1 MINKKKIGA
10 FVLAG
15 TMLLS
20 MGTTVFAAGEPTVPN
35 VNQNGQV
42 PITKDFEMA
51 DGLATPNVTFK
62 FTATSETPDA
72 LPAMIEDISYAAG
85 DKGTLK
91 DEKYV
96 ISKDTAISF
105 QGTWSHVGEYVY
117 TVTETQDP
125 ANKVENVTYDSSEYT
140 LRVYVVNKNDNLEVE
155 KITAE
160 KAGTKTAKILFK
172 NTYAKKD
179 ATLIIE
185 KNTTGTY
192 ANKTQQFD
200 FTIAFTKSPT
210 ESTLG
215 EFKGTITRKGN
226 NTSEPVITN
235 NGSYNFKLADG
246 DKLQFTD
253 LPVGTTYVVTEN
265 GAKDDY
271 TPSVTVIENAQETVK
286 DRVAQNEEQA
296 LSTQKEN
303 GEKNLIGE
311 NTNKVTFTNTYKNV
325 AVTGVIMNNL
335 PFILLV
341 AVAIVAFVSLAVMK
355 RHIRSEKQRKTRR
368 KLSGL
373 QIRW

>member
-1 MINKKKIGA
+1 MINKKKLGA

-20 MGTTVFAAGEPTVPN
+20 MGTTAFAAGESTKPD
-35 VNQNGQV
+35 VNQNGRV
-42 PITKDFEMA
+42 PITKEFEMA
-51 DGLATPNVTFK
+51 DGLRTPAATFK
-62 FTATSETPDA
+62 FTATSKTPGA
-72 LPAMIEDISYAAG
+72 LLATITDVSFTEG
-85 DKGTLK
+85 QTGTLK
-91 DEKYV
+91 GEKYV
-96 ISKDTAISF
+96 LEGTTYISF
-105 QGTWSHVGEYVY
+105 QGTWPHVGEYVY

-215 EFKGTITRKGN
+215 EFNGTITRKGN
-226 NTSEPVITN
+226 NTSEPVTTN

-296 LSTQKEN
+296 LSTQKEK

-355 RHIRSEKQRKTRR
+355 RHIRSEKQ
-368 KLSGL
+368 
-373 QIRW
+373 

>member
-1 MINKKKIGA
+1 MINKKKLGA

-20 MGTTVFAAGEPTVPN
+20 MGTTVFAAEEPTVPD

-42 PITKDFEMA
+42 PITKEFEMA
-51 DGLATPNVTFK
+51 DGLKTPAATFK
-62 FTATSETPDA
+62 FTATSQTQDA
-72 LPAMIEDISYAAG
+72 LPATIADVSFTEG
-85 DKGTLK
+85 QTGTLK
-91 DEKYV
+91 GEKYV
-96 ISKDTAISF
+96 LEGTTYISF
-105 QGTWSHVGEYVY
+105 QGTWPHVGEYVY

-210 ESTLG
+210 ESILG
-215 EFKGTITRKGN
+215 EFNGTITRKGN
-226 NTSEPVITN
+226 NTSELVTTN

-355 RHIRSEKQRKTRR
+355 RHIRSEKQ
-368 KLSGL
+368 
-373 QIRW
+373 